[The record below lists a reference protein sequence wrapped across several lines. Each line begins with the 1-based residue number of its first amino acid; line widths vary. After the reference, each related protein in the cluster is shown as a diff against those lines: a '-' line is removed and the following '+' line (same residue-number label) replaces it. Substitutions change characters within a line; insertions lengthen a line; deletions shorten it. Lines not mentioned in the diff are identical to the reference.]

1 MYGEESE
8 ILGFSNLILAIVFVF
23 DYYIILLLSV
33 FFSLYTAKGGAEIS
47 IDNSVL
53 AFSEAETIQFNKSS
67 NRRLTMKL
75 ITRRN
80 FMKHSMAAGIGLTM
94 ASPFSRARGANNDI
108 RVAVVGIKGRGGSH
122 IKEFGKMSGVRVVAL
137 CDVDRKV
144 LNGRAK
150 AFTDRNEKV
159 DTYVDIRELLE
170 DKNIDAVGIATTN
183 HSHSLITV
191 WACQAGKDVYV
202 EKPCSHNVFEGRKC
216 VDAARKYK
224 RIVQHGTQSR
234 ASNGWA
240 HQIAAVQ
247 SGKYGKLLVSKG
259 YCCKPRWSI
268 GFKPIKTPPK
278 DLDFNIW
285 LGPAP
290 IQPYHE
296 NLVHYNWHWFWD
308 FGNGDMGNQ
317 GVHQIDIARWAI
329 KDATLP
335 KSVISMGGR
344 WVEGPNYFKDQA
356 QTPNQE
362 LSIYDYDGT
371 LLVFE
376 TRGLVGKYDDFPRK
390 VANEFYL
397 EEGAIIE
404 GKFYP
409 KGSDKAE
416 PLVDVDYPRRSEGNF
431 ENFISCV
438 RSRKRKDLY
447 ADILE
452 AHLSSALCHLGN
464 ISYRM
469 GNEVPFG
476 EDSEALGDDKIVRD
490 SVKTVLENTKAI
502 GLDPSRS
509 TYRLGPKLW
518 FNPETEKF
526 VDNQAAN
533 ELLTRP
539 YRKPFVVPKQV

>member
-1 MYGEESE
+1 
-8 ILGFSNLILAIVFVF
+8 
-23 DYYIILLLSV
+23 
-33 FFSLYTAKGGAEIS
+33 
-47 IDNSVL
+47 
-53 AFSEAETIQFNKSS
+53 
-67 NRRLTMKL
+67 MKR

-80 FMKHSMAAGIGLTM
+80 FMKHSITAGIGLTM
-94 ASPFSRARGANNDI
+94 ASPFSRVRGANDDI
-108 RVAVVGIKGRGGSH
+108 RVAVVGINGRGGSH
-122 IKEFGKMSGVRVVAL
+122 IKAFNEMSGVRVAAL
-137 CDVDRKV
+137 CDVDGKV
-144 LNGRAK
+144 LVRRAK
-150 AFTDRNEKV
+150 SFSDRNEKV
-159 DTYVDIRELLE
+159 DTYVDVRELLE
-170 DKNIDAVGIATTN
+170 DKNIDAVTVATTN
-183 HSHSLITV
+183 HSHALITV

-216 VDAARKYK
+216 VEAARKYK

-240 HQIAAVQ
+240 QQIAAVQ

-278 DLDFNIW
+278 ELDFDIW

-308 FGNGDMGNQ
+308 FGSGDMGNQ
-317 GVHQIDIARWAI
+317 GVHQMDIARWAI
-329 KDATLP
+329 KGATLP

-344 WVEGPNYFKDQA
+344 WVDGPNYFKDQA

-409 KGSDKAE
+409 NGSDKGE
-416 PLVDVDYPRRSEGNF
+416 SLVDVEYPKRSEGNF

-438 RSRKRKDLY
+438 RSRKRQDLY

-469 GNEVPFG
+469 GSEVSFG
-476 EDSEALGDDKIVRD
+476 EDIEALGDCKIVSD
-490 SVKTVLENTKAI
+490 SAKTILANTKAI
-502 GLDPSRS
+502 GVDPARS
-509 TYRLGPKLW
+509 TYRLGPKLL
-518 FNPETEKF
+518 FNPQTEKF

-533 ELLTRP
+533 KLLTRP
-539 YRKPFVVPKQV
+539 YRKPFVVPKRV

>member
-1 MYGEESE
+1 
-8 ILGFSNLILAIVFVF
+8 
-23 DYYIILLLSV
+23 
-33 FFSLYTAKGGAEIS
+33 
-47 IDNSVL
+47 
-53 AFSEAETIQFNKSS
+53 
-67 NRRLTMKL
+67 
-75 ITRRN
+75 
-80 FMKHSMAAGIGLTM
+80 MKHSMAAGVGLAM
-94 ASPFSRARGANNDI
+94 ASPFSRARGANDDI
-108 RVAVVGIKGRGGSH
+108 RVAVMGINSRGGSH
-122 IKEFGKMSGVRVVAL
+122 INEFRKMKGVRVAAL
-137 CDVDRKV
+137 CDVDTKV
-144 LNGRAK
+144 LERRAK
-150 AFTDRNEKV
+150 PFRDSNQNV
-159 DTYVDIRELLE
+159 DTYIDIRDLLDDE
-170 DKNIDAVGIATTN
+170 SIDAVSIATTN
-183 HSHSLITV
+183 HWHSLATV

-216 VDAARKYK
+216 VEAARKYK

-268 GFKPIKTPPK
+268 GYKPIKTPPNT
-278 DLDFNIW
+278 LEFNIW
-285 LGPAP
+285 LGPAQM
-290 IQPYHE
+290 QPYHE

-308 FGNGDMGNQ
+308 TGNGDMGNQ
-317 GVHQIDIARWAI
+317 GVHQMDIARWAI
-329 KDATLP
+329 KGATLP

-356 QTPNQE
+356 ETPNQE
-362 LSIYDYDGT
+362 LCIYDYDGT

-376 TRGLVGKYDDFPRK
+376 TRGLVGKYKDFPRK

-397 EEGAIIE
+397 EEGAIID

-409 KGSDKAE
+409 KGSDE
-416 PLVDVDYPRRSEGNF
+416 GEDLVDVDYPRRTENIF

-438 RSRKRKDLY
+438 RSRKCENLY

-469 GNEVPFG
+469 GQEIPFG
-476 EDSEALGDDKIVRD
+476 KDSEALGDCEIVRG
-490 SVKTVLENTKAI
+490 SVKMVLENTKAL
-502 GLDPSRS
+502 GLDPARS
-509 TYRLGPKLW
+509 TYCLGPKLQ
-518 FNPETEKF
+518 FDASKEKF
-526 VDNQAAN
+526 LDNRAAN